1 MSRLWSAAAVAAGLV
16 WAGVAV
22 LLAVE
27 VQTALEGSETE
38 HSSLVVATWLLPV
51 AAGLTALAAWL
62 RGRR

>member
-1 MSRLWSAAAVAAGLV
+1 MGRVAA
-16 WAGVAV
+16 

-27 VQTALEGSETE
+27 VRTALEGSETE
-38 HSSLVVATWLLPV
+38 HSPLVVATWLLPV